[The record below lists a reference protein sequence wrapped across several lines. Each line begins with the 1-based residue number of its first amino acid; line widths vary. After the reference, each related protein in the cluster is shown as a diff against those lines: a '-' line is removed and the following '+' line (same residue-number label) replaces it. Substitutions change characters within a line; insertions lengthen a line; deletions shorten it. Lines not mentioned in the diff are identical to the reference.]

1 MAKGD
6 AVKRFAGRET
16 ILALQDT
23 PIVEMEVPEWGTW
36 VRVKTLSGAE
46 RDQFESTIT
55 QRNGRNVKQN
65 LLNIRARLVAAALV
79 DENGALLFT
88 FEDVEA
94 LGRKSA
100 RALDRIFAKAME
112 LAGMRDEDV
121 EELAN
126 VFAGTPEGG

>member
-1 MAKGD
+1 MAKGEV
-6 AVKRFAGRET
+6 VKFLGREA
-16 ILALQDT
+16 ILAVQDT
-23 PIVEMEVPEWGTW
+23 PVEVVEVPEWGGS

-46 RDQFESTIT
+46 RDQFESAIV

-79 DENGALLFT
+79 DESGAPLFS
-88 FEDVEA
+88 FDDVEA
-94 LGRKSA
+94 LGKKSA
-100 RALDRIFAKAME
+100 RALDRIFGKAQE
-112 LAGMRDEDV
+112 LAGMREQDV

>member
-1 MAKGD
+1 MAKGEV
-6 AVKRFAGRET
+6 VKFLGREA
-16 ILALQDT
+16 ILAVQDT
-23 PIVEMEVPEWGTW
+23 PVEVVEVPEWGGS

-46 RDQFESTIT
+46 RDQFESAIV

-79 DENGALLFT
+79 DENGAALFS
-88 FEDVEA
+88 FDDVEA

-100 RALDRIFAKAME
+100 RALDRIFGKAQE
-112 LAGMRDEDV
+112 LAGMREQDV

>member
-1 MAKGD
+1 VAKGEV
-6 AVKRFAGRET
+6 VKFLGREA
-16 ILALQDT
+16 ILAVQDT
-23 PIVEMEVPEWGTW
+23 PVEVVEVPEWGGS

-46 RDQFESTIT
+46 RDQFESAIV

-79 DENGALLFT
+79 DENGAALFS
-88 FEDVEA
+88 FDDVEA

-100 RALDRIFAKAME
+100 RALDRIFGKAQE
-112 LAGMRDEDV
+112 LAGMREQDV